1 MISRGYARINGYS
14 YALKRGAA
22 EELIQPSPSF
32 LYHDILYGYHNDAVI
47 GYGASALTRVP
58 VYNFYNIVGR
68 QDYVHWMLDRGTL
81 PSVAYRVGE
90 CTEKGI
96 VTFPYRGVLVKS
108 NILWRSVPRDTLDA
122 LDQLVRARLV
132 AEHPDTFEVTETG
145 WLFYVNLMYW
155 ALNENPTDRPF

>member
-1 MISRGYARINGYS
+1 
-14 YALKRGAA
+14 
-22 EELIQPSPSF
+22 
-32 LYHDILYGYHNDAVI
+32 
-47 GYGASALTRVP
+47 
-58 VYNFYNIVGR
+58 
-68 QDYVHWMLDRGTL
+68 MLDRGTL

-145 WLFYVNLMYW
+145 WLFYVN
-155 ALNENPTDRPF
+155 